1 MVDCIDRL
9 FVPYTGPVSS
19 NQKNTHARSNIIYRR
34 ITSTT
39 TKQKM
44 KMMEQFQA
52 QTNDSRNGRQP
63 SRHNLLRKRRRCRR
77 SATTTAISDKTT
89 PPATTTTTTRSK
101 MILLLLVATAAA
113 TVLTSPKIVDALP
126 PSFGTSHHHSH
137 APIELDV
144 ESPLLI
150 DLDSTERSSCED
162 YHASLLE
169 SGYAGTID
177 AVGRNF
183 YVAEYGYQMI
193 LNSSLVEENDLV
205 VSTARTTAA
214 GRNNDGG
221 SVSSSNSITFHQPKS
236 FGEVDE
242 NSLQNIVFQ
251 IEFEIASYMLKESSA
266 FDNAPCNTNNDNN
279 NNRDTATAA
288 VTTTAVSTWHSS

>member
-1 MVDCIDRL
+1 M
-9 FVPYTGPVSS
+9 
-19 NQKNTHARSNIIYRR
+19 
-34 ITSTT
+34 
-39 TKQKM
+39 KM
-44 KMMEQFQA
+44 TMMMEQFQA
-52 QTNDSRNGRQP
+52 QTNDSRNGRLP
-63 SRHNLLRKRRRCRR
+63 SRHNLLRQRRRCRR

-89 PPATTTTTTRSK
+89 TTSTPAATTPARSK

-113 TVLTSPKIVDALP
+113 TVLTSQPEVVDALP

-144 ESPLLI
+144 ESPLLM
-150 DLDSTERSSCED
+150 DLDSSERSSCED

-177 AVGRNF
+177 AVGRDF

-193 LNSSLVEENDLV
+193 LNSSLVEDDDLV

-221 SVSSSNSITFHQPKS
+221 STSNSNSNSITFHQPKS